1 MIVTRQVILKEK
13 TLFFFSS
20 CIYRMTEGITDER
33 KVKVMEL
40 ELELKKMDHQER
52 MQEMKLE
59 QLRLEIE
66 LQKLKRDT
74 PFANSS

>member
-1 MIVTRQVILKEK
+1 
-13 TLFFFSS
+13 
-20 CIYRMTEGITDER
+20 
-33 KVKVMEL
+33 MEL
-40 ELELKKMDHQER
+40 ELELKKMNHQER

-74 PFANSS
+74 PISAATVNNSD

>member
-1 MIVTRQVILKEK
+1 MFISITQQQHLVEDTEEK
-13 TLFFFSS
+13 RLRT
-20 CIYRMTEGITDER
+20 
-33 KVKVMEL
+33 MEL
-40 ELELKKMDHQER
+40 ELELKKMNHQER

-74 PFANSS
+74 PISAATVNNSD

>member
-1 MIVTRQVILKEK
+1 M
-13 TLFFFSS
+13 
-20 CIYRMTEGITDER
+20 MTEER
-33 KVKVMEL
+33 KVKMMEL

-74 PFANSS
+74 PIAPTIQNNLL

>member
-1 MIVTRQVILKEK
+1 
-13 TLFFFSS
+13 
-20 CIYRMTEGITDER
+20 MTDGITEER
-33 KVKVMEL
+33 KVKIMEL
-40 ELELKKMDHQER
+40 ELELKKMNHQER

-74 PFANSS
+74 PFSNSSE

>member
-1 MIVTRQVILKEK
+1 M
-13 TLFFFSS
+13 
-20 CIYRMTEGITDER
+20 
-33 KVKVMEL
+33 MEF

-74 PFANSS
+74 PRIHTSTD

>member
-1 MIVTRQVILKEK
+1 
-13 TLFFFSS
+13 
-20 CIYRMTEGITDER
+20 
-33 KVKVMEL
+33 MEI

-74 PFANSS
+74 PFTKSSSSTIMNTSD